1 MIMKAIICTKYG
13 SPEVLEIHEVEK
25 PSPRENELLI
35 RVIATAVNSGDV
47 RVRGLVVEG
56 FMKLVMQV
64 VLGFSKPKKPILG
77 TVFSG
82 IVESIGKNVVSF
94 KSGDRVFGMTGFQ
107 FGTYAEYLT
116 IGEKSA
122 VTSMP
127 QNASFEEAVSLI
139 FGGQT
144 AIYFLEKAKI
154 QEKKN
159 PKVLV
164 IGSTGSVGTSAVQ
177 IAKSYGAL
185 VSAVCSSRGETLMK
199 ELGVTNLFLYD
210 KEDFMQT
217 NQNYDIIFDAVGKCD
232 KKKIKTLLNTGGV
245 FKSVEGLDVASETK
259 EQLLFLKNLFERG
272 KLKAVIDKTYF
283 IEEVVEAHRYVD
295 SGRKKGNVVLKI
307 GEE

>member
-1 MIMKAIICTKYG
+1 MKAIICTKYG
-13 SPEVLEIHEVEK
+13 SPELLEVQEVEK
-25 PSPRENELLI
+25 PIPKDEELLI
-35 RVIATAVNSGDV
+35 RVISTAVNSGDV

-64 VLGFSKPKKPILG
+64 ILGFSKPKKPILG

-82 IVESIGKNVVSF
+82 TVESIGKNVVSF

-116 IGEKSA
+116 IGEKSV

-144 AIYFLEKAKI
+144 ALYFLEKAKI
-154 QEKKN
+154 QERKN
-159 PKVLV
+159 PKVLI
-164 IGSTGSVGTSAVQ
+164 IGSTGAVGTSAVQ
-177 IAKSYGAL
+177 IAKSYGGL
-185 VSAVCSSRGETLMK
+185 VSAVCSSRGENLMK
-199 ELGVTNLFLYD
+199 ELGISNLFLYD

-217 NQNYDIIFDAVGKCD
+217 NQRYDIIFDAVGKYD
-232 KKKIKTLLNTGGV
+232 KKKIKTLLNTGGI

-259 EQLLFLKNLFERG
+259 EQLLFLKKLYEAG
-272 KLKAVIDKTYF
+272 KLKAVIDKTYSF
-283 IEEVVEAHRYVD
+283 EEVVEAHRYVD
-295 SGRKKGNVVLKI
+295 SGRKKGNVVLKV
-307 GEE
+307 GKG

>member
-1 MIMKAIICTKYG
+1 MKAIICTKYG
-13 SPEVLEIHEVEK
+13 SPEVLEVQEVEK
-25 PSPRENELLI
+25 PSPKEEELLV
-35 RVIATAVNSGDV
+35 RVISTAVNSGDL

-94 KSGDRVFGMTGFQ
+94 KSGDLVFGMTGFQ

-185 VSAVCSSRGETLMK
+185 VSAVCSSRGENLMK
-199 ELGVTNLFLYD
+199 ELEISNLFLYD

-217 NQNYDIIFDAVGKCD
+217 NQRYDIIFDAVGKCD

-259 EQLLFLKNLFERG
+259 EQLLFLKNLFEAG
-272 KLKAVIDKTYF
+272 KLKAVIDKTYS

>member
-1 MIMKAIICTKYG
+1 MKAIICTKYG

-82 IVESIGKNVVSF
+82 IIESIGKNVVSF

-144 AIYFLEKAKI
+144 ALYFLEKAKI
-154 QEKKN
+154 HRRKN

-164 IGSTGSVGTSAVQ
+164 IGSTGAVGTSAVQ
-177 IAKSYGAL
+177 IANSYGAL

-199 ELGVTNLFLYD
+199 ELGITNLFLYD

-217 NQNYDIIFDAVGKCD
+217 NQRYDIIFDAVGKCD
-232 KKKIKTLLNTGGV
+232 KKKIKTLLNTGGI

-259 EQLLFLKNLFERG
+259 EQLVFLKNLYEAG
-272 KLKAVIDKTYF
+272 KLKAVIDKTYSF
-283 IEEVVEAHRYVD
+283 EEVVEAHRYVD
-295 SGRKKGNVVLKI
+295 SGRKKGNVILKI
-307 GEE
+307 GKE

>member
-1 MIMKAIICTKYG
+1 MKAIICTKYG
-13 SPEVLEIHEVEK
+13 SPEVLEVQEVEK
-25 PSPRENELLI
+25 PSPKEEELLV
-35 RVIATAVNSGDV
+35 RVISTAVNSGDL

-144 AIYFLEKAKI
+144 ALYFLEKAKI
-154 QEKKN
+154 HRRKN
-159 PKVLV
+159 PKVLI
-164 IGSTGSVGTSAVQ
+164 IGSTGAVGTSAVQ
-177 IAKSYGAL
+177 IANSYGAL

-199 ELGVTNLFLYD
+199 ELGITNLFLYD

-217 NQNYDIIFDAVGKCD
+217 NQRYDIIFDAVGKCD

-259 EQLLFLKNLFERG
+259 EQLLFLKNLFEAG
-272 KLKAVIDKTYF
+272 KLKAVIDKTYSF
-283 IEEVVEAHRYVD
+283 EEVVEAHRYVD
-295 SGRKKGNVVLKI
+295 SGRKKGNVILKI
-307 GEE
+307 GKT

>member
-1 MIMKAIICTKYG
+1 MKAIICTKYG
-13 SPEVLEIHEVEK
+13 SPEVLEVQEVEK
-25 PSPRENELLI
+25 PIPKDEELLI
-35 RVIATAVNSGDV
+35 RVISTAVNSGDV

-64 VLGFSKPKKPILG
+64 ILGFSKPKKPILG

-82 IVESIGKNVVSF
+82 TVESIGKNVVSF

-116 IGEKSA
+116 ISEKSV

-144 AIYFLEKAKI
+144 ALYFLEKAKI
-154 QEKKN
+154 QERKN

-164 IGSTGSVGTSAVQ
+164 IGSTGAVGTSAVQ
-177 IAKSYGAL
+177 IAKSYGGL
-185 VSAVCSSRGETLMK
+185 VSAVCSSRGENLMK
-199 ELGVTNLFLYD
+199 ELGISNLFLYD

-217 NQNYDIIFDAVGKCD
+217 NQRYDIIFDAVGKYD
-232 KKKIKTLLNTGGV
+232 KKKIKTLLNTRGI

-259 EQLLFLKNLFERG
+259 EQLLFLKNLFEAG
-272 KLKAVIDKTYF
+272 KIKAVIDKMYS

-307 GEE
+307 GQV

>member
-1 MIMKAIICTKYG
+1 MKAIICTKYG
-13 SPEVLEIHEVEK
+13 SPEVLEVQEVEK

-56 FMKLVMQV
+56 FMKFVMQL

-94 KSGDRVFGMTGFQ
+94 KTGDRVFGMTGFQ

-116 IGEKSA
+116 IREKSA
-122 VTSMP
+122 VTLMP

-144 AIYFLEKAKI
+144 AIYFLEKAEI
-154 QEKKN
+154 QERKN
-159 PKVLV
+159 SKVLI
-164 IGSTGSVGTSAVQ
+164 IGSTGAVGTSAVQ
-177 IAKSYGAL
+177 IANFYGAL

-199 ELGVTNLFLYD
+199 ELGFSNVFMYD

-217 NQNYDIIFDAVGKCD
+217 NERYDIIFDAVGKCD
-232 KKKIKTLLNTGGV
+232 KQKIKSLLNTGGV

-259 EQLLFLKNLFERG
+259 EQLLFLKKLFEAG
-272 KLKAVIDKTYF
+272 KLKAVIDKTYS
-283 IEEVVEAHRYVD
+283 IDEVVEAHRYVD
-295 SGRKKGNVVLKI
+295 SGRKKGNVILKI
-307 GEE
+307 GKT